1 MSHDVQMVH
10 IVLHPASP
18 PDEVLVLEDVL
29 VLDDAP
35 VLDEVLVLEDVLV
48 LVLVLDEVLVL
59 AEPPAPPLPHV
70 CSSAQSE
77 ESW

>member
-1 MSHDVQMVH
+1 MVH

-48 LVLVLDEVLVL
+48 LVLDEVLVL